1 MRPGL
6 APGQPAREPE
16 VIDWASVRAAVRLIG
31 YKWVLS
37 VLEVLVDGP
46 LRKADIHRAIGSGLT
61 RKVLTDTLVRM
72 QAARLISRGLLDDTT
87 TAVGYQLTPIGRSLV
102 EPLAALD
109 AWMRRYRGQVSSR
122 RGHRE

>member
-6 APGQPAREPE
+6 APGQPPPRERE
-16 VIDWASVRAAVRLIG
+16 VIDWDRARAAVKLIG

-61 RKVLTDTLVRM
+61 YKVLTDTLLRM
-72 QAARLISRGLLDDTT
+72 ERADLIGRGLLDDTT
-87 TAVGYQLTPIGRSLV
+87 TAVGYQLTPIGWSLL
-102 EPLAALD
+102 EPLGALD
-109 AWMRRYRGQVSSR
+109 QWMRWYSEQIGR
-122 RGHRE
+122 RP

>member
-6 APGQPAREPE
+6 APGQPPRGPE
-16 VIDWASVRAAVRLIG
+16 VIDLASVRAAVKLIG

-37 VLEVLVDGP
+37 VLEVLTDGP
-46 LRKADIHRAIGSGLT
+46 RRKADIHRAIGSGLT
-61 RKVLTDTLVRM
+61 LKVLSDTLVRM

-87 TAVGYQLTPIGRSLV
+87 TAVGYHLTPLGRSLL

-109 AWMRRYRGQVSSR
+109 TWMRRHGGQ
-122 RGHRE
+122 